1 MDFVHPAV
9 LLLLWLLPPW
19 AALAVWA
26 RRRRRARLSRLG
38 PAAVRAAGAGGV
50 FAAQLALCA
59 AGLALCIAALARPQ
73 WGEREEPAVSAA
85 RNVLILLDVSRSMLA
100 QDVHPNRLDRAKA
113 DLADLVADL
122 RGDRAGLVAFRN
134 GARMVCPFTTDAGF
148 LRSALDAAGPD
159 SAPRGETD
167 IGAALALAL
176 EKFAPLEGDNNA
188 VVLVSD
194 GEDLSGEALE
204 LARRCGE
211 ARIPVFCLGVG
222 GSRGAEIPVGDRGGE
237 AMEYRG
243 EKVLTRLDNRALAAV
258 ASASGGVYL
267 PLASVSVGSA
277 TLGSIYQDHVRAL
290 VRQEAGESARRARVE
305 RYGWFLA
312 PGLLLL
318 LVAAALSRGRPGVR
332 PRRRAAAPTVAV
344 LLVLLAMPA
353 AAGTDPAAVAGTDP
367 KAVGSDPATV
377 ASTTATGTDPKA
389 VGTDPE
395 ATATGSVPAPADRR
409 DLARE
414 AQRARRAGDSAEAL
428 RLYREALDAPAPA
441 DPALERDI
449 RYNAALAALDAGED
463 EAAAELFRS
472 VDGPDAAT
480 GLGLALFRRASAP
493 PEAPAT
499 NLAARAAE
507 AKRAAETMAD
517 AAAAFRDALRARPRD
532 PAATTNL
539 ATALARIPV
548 LRDEA
553 REAALAARFDG
564 KEAPALLE
572 ECLREARAA
581 YAAAAPAFTNPAPAR
596 IAALEDAALRQRA
609 AADVWGPLSRRL
621 LAEAKQAITN
631 ADDYAAFEHTLAEAA
646 DRAEGAVGAL
656 EKLDPAALDAMRR
669 AEGAAFGLAAMSA
682 DPPAQLAIALDCQS
696 NALSRVAD
704 VARMRT
710 PVAEQA
716 AAIGL
721 FRTFADRLQPWLD
734 ALAAASSNAPAAG
747 PAPVPQGPPPE
758 SREEIQRLCDET
770 LGIHALLGMGGI
782 SPADAVLPDDQLPN
796 ARQSAANMARLL
808 ELLRPPQQQQQQ
820 QQNQDQ
826 QQNQQDQQDQ
836 QDQQNQDQQD
846 QQNQQQQ
853 QQQSQDQQQQD
864 QDDRNDQDQQD
875 HQDQQD
881 SSEPQDAEKKEAEA
895 REAEEDPD
903 RKAAEEIMAKVLE
916 LEKRRAEERRARQGT
931 LPPRVGERDW

>member
-59 AGLALCIAALARPQ
+59 AGLALCIVALARPQ

-332 PRRRAAAPTVAV
+332 PRRRAAAPAVAV

-353 AAGTDPAAVAGTDP
+353 AAGTDPAAVVGTDP
-367 KAVGSDPATV
+367 KAVGTDPATV
-377 ASTTATGTDPKA
+377 ASTTATGTDPTA

-758 SREEIQRLCDET
+758 AREEIQRLCDET

-796 ARQSAANMARLL
+796 ARQSAANIARLL

-826 QQNQQDQQDQ
+826 QQDQ
-836 QDQQNQDQQD
+836 QDQQNQDQQ
-846 QQNQQQQ
+846 QQDQQQQ
-853 QQQSQDQQQQD
+853 QQQNQDQQQQD

-875 HQDQQD
+875 QQDQQD